1 MNTQLLETP
10 FTPLQVELLK
20 VCNRH
25 VSDQQLNE
33 IKDMIGQ
40 YFMKNAIELATRI
53 GEEKGFTD
61 ETYRSWL
68 DEDNVNKQP

>member
-40 YFMKNAIELATRI
+40 YFMKNAIELVTRI
-53 GEEKGFTD
+53 
-61 ETYRSWL
+61 
-68 DEDNVNKQP
+68 